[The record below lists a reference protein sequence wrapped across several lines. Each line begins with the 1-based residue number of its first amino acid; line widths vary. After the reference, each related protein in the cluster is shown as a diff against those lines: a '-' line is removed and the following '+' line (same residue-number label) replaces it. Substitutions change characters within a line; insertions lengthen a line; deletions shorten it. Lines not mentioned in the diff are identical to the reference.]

1 MMKSMRETPA
11 SRRAKWHLLLL
22 LALALATVATGSG
35 ADQVRVLVAYS
46 SETGN
51 TEAMARGVAAGVDS
65 VEGAQAVL
73 RRISQVSKQDAEQ
86 ADAIVLGSPVHMAD
100 VSAEM
105 RRALVAWS
113 RDFGFWESRAL
124 QDKVGA
130 VFATGGAPSHGKE
143 FTMMSMALTLLQFGA
158 VLVSPYGG
166 LGASATTATPESDKG
181 VDARELAEARELGA
195 RVARVAARMKSR

>member
-1 MMKSMRETPA
+1 MMKSMLEKPA
-11 SRRAKWHLLLL
+11 SRSARCRLFSA
-22 LALALATVATGSG
+22 LALALAAVASVS
-35 ADQVRVLVAYS
+35 AAEPVRVLVAYS

-65 VEGAQAVL
+65 VEGARAVL
-73 RRISQVSKQDAEQ
+73 RRISQVTKQDAEQ

-105 RRALVAWS
+105 RQALVAWS

-124 QDKVGA
+124 EDKVGA
-130 VFATGGAPSHGKE
+130 VFATGGAPSNGKE
-143 FTMMSMALTLLQFGA
+143 FTMMSMALTLLQFGV

-166 LGASATTATPESDKG
+166 LGASATTAVPESGKG

-195 RVARVAARMKSR
+195 RVARIAARMRSR